1 MSHMRIFSG
10 IVPAA
15 VALTAFVGIAEA
27 ADLGPY
33 GSPRQR
39 WDSPAPAYY
48 PQAFRWTGFY
58 AGLQAGY
65 GWGNTDAVSTPLGAG
80 TTQSFDYSTSGGVGG
95 VHAGYNWQA
104 NRSFV
109 LGLETDLEVSGIS
122 GSGIGTSG
130 GGHITNI
137 DWLGSMRGRA
147 GFTTGSTLFYLT
159 GGLAYGGVS
168 VDRSASATSTPF
180 IGASDWKVGWTAG
193 AGIEHAFTSTISARI
208 EYRYTDLGQITYSS
222 TTGGLTDTSDVTQSA
237 VRAGLSFKF

>member
-1 MSHMRIFSG
+1 MSHMRILGG

-15 VALTAFVGIAEA
+15 VAMTALAGLAEA

-33 GSPRQR
+33 GGPRQR
-39 WDSPAPAYY
+39 WDAPATFA
-48 PQAFRWTGFY
+48 PAFRWTGIY

-65 GWGNTDAVSTPLGAG
+65 GWGTTDAVSTSIGSGAA
-80 TTQSFDYSTSGGVGG
+80 QSFNYSTTGAVGG

-104 NRSFV
+104 GQNFV
-109 LGLETDLEVSGIS
+109 LGVETDIELSGVG
-122 GSGIGTSG
+122 GSGVGGFG
-130 GGHITNI
+130 GGHVTNI
-137 DWLGSMRGRA
+137 DWLGSLRARA

-180 IGASDWKVGWTAG
+180 IGASDWKAGWTAG
-193 AGIEHAFTSTISARI
+193 AGIEHAFTPNISARI
-208 EYRYTDLGQITYSS
+208 EYRYTDLGQITYTS
-222 TTGGLTDTSDVTQSA
+222 TAAGITDSSDVTQSA